1 MPIYAYSCMACE
13 NEQEEYNQIK
23 DRLDGPLCK
32 KCGYRMIFTLSF
44 SKRRGPSYP
53 YVDTNMDNKPVVI
66 ESLAQRKKELKKRGL
81 QDSGVRRGNSGQWI

>member
-1 MPIYAYSCMACE
+1 MPIYSYSCMACE

-23 DRLDGPLCK
+23 DRFDGPICK

-53 YVDTNMDNKPVVI
+53 YIDAHMDHKPVEI
-66 ESLAQRKKELKKRGL
+66 TSLSHRRKELKKRGL
-81 QDSGVRRGNSGQWI
+81 QETGRKVGGHGQWI